1 MVKFPVRGA
10 ESAARALMMAAIG
23 VMAGAASFTHMHDWT
38 MRNSPAGTPEWFGWA
53 NAVVSEL
60 MPALA
65 LLEIRRRRRL
75 GKSLGYPLA
84 VLVGAG
90 LLSLS
95 AQVAQASPSWSG
107 RGLAALPAVGFIVLT
122 KMVFSGLPAAAQ
134 HEQAHDGQ
142 SRDEAEPER
151 RHDADQVV
159 SSAAGRQVQRAVR
172 GVDGEGRHA
181 HRDEQQN
188 ARLVLE
194 THPPTV
200 AHPSQAHDRAVPVSS
215 LAQPP
220 ARPARI
226 NGTVVN
232 AR

>member
-10 ESAARALMMAAIG
+10 ESAARALMMTAIG

-65 LLEIRRRRRL
+65 LLEIRRRRRM
-75 GKSLGYPLA
+75 GKPLGYPLA
-84 VLVGAG
+84 VLIGAG

-122 KMVFSGLPAAAQ
+122 KMVFSGL
-134 HEQAHDGQ
+134 G
-142 SRDEAEPER
+142 
-151 RHDADQVV
+151 ADTP
-159 SSAAGRQVQRAVR
+159 
-172 GVDGEGRHA
+172 DGEG
-181 HRDEQQN
+181 
-188 ARLVLE
+188 
-194 THPPTV
+194 
-200 AHPSQAHDRAVPVSS
+200 QADAE
-215 LAQPP
+215 
-220 ARPARI
+220 ARPAREHAGTSEAGPDRPAGPVAPPAAVRPVVVGSMNRPTSI
-226 NGTVVN
+226 NGAVVN
-232 AR
+232 TR